1 VATELAADGKP
12 QVAQPPL
19 PPTGLRERLRE
30 ILPRIAANAE
40 LGEQERRIPAENI
53 ALLKQVGFTR
63 TFQPR
68 MYGGLE
74 MRVEDYGFC
83 LLDLAEACGA
93 TAWVGGLLAQHVHA
107 LALFSREMQ
116 DELWRDT
123 PDALVASSVAP
134 VGKSE
139 NVDGGIMLSGKF
151 GFSSG
156 CDHADWFMLG
166 FTRPGLDGVAGRHYA
181 IVPRK
186 DVTIVDDWF
195 TEGLRATGSKT
206 LLVDKIFVPEHR
218 IEGIIAL
225 NSGKAKGFGSND
237 SPIYNAAFGPHFSI
251 GFAAVAIGMTR
262 RLAHLYAEKAKSR
275 IKVYTGMAATAR
287 APAAMRLGRGTHGAA
302 AALAFLSKDW
312 RDIDARSESGI
323 FPNSRELSEWRTN
336 QAFAVRMTIEAAD
349 ALFEGSGGS
358 AWFSSNEMQRLWRNI
373 RMVGSH
379 AGTDYDTCSE
389 IYGRNLLGL
398 ELDPTL

>member
-1 VATELAADGKP
+1 MQLPTDAKPEIADTPLLVA
-12 QVAQPPL
+12 
-19 PPTGLRERLRE
+19 GLRERLRTV
-30 ILPRIAANAE
+30 LPRIAANAE
-40 LGEQERRIPAENI
+40 QGERDRRIPAENI
-53 ALLKQVGFTR
+53 ALLQQVGFTR
-63 TFQPR
+63 AFQPR
-68 MYGGLE
+68 RYGGLE
-74 MRVEDYGFC
+74 MRVEDYGHC
-83 LLDLAEACGA
+83 LLDLAEACGP

-116 DELWRDT
+116 DELWADT
-123 PDALVASSVAP
+123 PDSLVASSVAP

-139 NVDGGIMLSGKF
+139 NVPGGIMLSGKF

-166 FTRPGLDGVAGRHYA
+166 FVRPGLEGVAARHYA
-181 IVPRK
+181 IVPKR

-206 LLVDKIFVPEHR
+206 LLVDNVFVPEHR

-262 RLAHLYAEKAKSR
+262 RLADLYAEKARSR

-287 APAAMRLGRGTHGAA
+287 APTAMRLGRGVHGAA
-302 AALAFLSKDW
+302 AALAFLAKDW
-312 RDIDARSESGI
+312 RDIDARSDSGI
-323 FPNSRELSEWRTN
+323 FPNARELSAWRTN
-336 QAFAVRMTIEAAD
+336 QAFAVRLTIEAAD

-373 RMVGSH
+373 RMCGSH

-389 IYGRNLLGL
+389 IYGRHLLGL

>member
-1 VATELAADGKP
+1 VTTQLAADGKP
-12 QVAQPPL
+12 QVADTFL
-19 PPTGLRERLRE
+19 PAEGLRERLRAV
-30 ILPRIAANAE
+30 LPRIAANAE
-40 LGEQERRIPAENI
+40 RGEQERRIPDENI
-53 ALLKQVGFTR
+53 ALLQQVGFTR
-63 TFQPR
+63 TFQPKL
-68 MYGGLE
+68 YGGLE
-74 MRVEDYGFC
+74 MRVEDYGYC
-83 LLDLAEACGA
+83 LLDLAEACGP

-116 DELWRDT
+116 DELWLDT
-123 PDALVASSVAP
+123 PDSLVASSVAP

-139 NVDGGIMLSGKF
+139 NVPGGVMLSGRF

-166 FTRPGLDGVAGRHYA
+166 FVRPGLEGVAARHYA
-181 IVPRK
+181 MVPRA

-206 LLVDKIFVPEHR
+206 LLVDTVFVPEHR

-262 RLAHLYAEKAKSR
+262 RLAELYAEKAKSR
-275 IKVYTGMAATAR
+275 IKVYTGVAATAR
-287 APAAMRLGRGTHGAA
+287 APTAMRLGRGVHGAA
-302 AALAFLSKDW
+302 AALAFLAKDW
-312 RDIDARSESGI
+312 RDIDARSASGL
-323 FPNSRELSEWRTN
+323 FPSPRELSEWRTN
-336 QAFAVRMTIEAAD
+336 QAFSVRLTIDAAD

-358 AWFSSNEMQRLWRNI
+358 AWFTSNEMQRLWRNI
-373 RMVGSH
+373 RMCGSH

-398 ELDPTL
+398 DLDPTL

>member
-1 VATELAADGKP
+1 VTIELADAKRPVAD
-12 QVAQPPL
+12 VAFPAD
-19 PPTGLRERLRE
+19 GLRERLRAV
-30 ILPRIAANAE
+30 LPRIAANAE
-40 LGEQERRIPAENI
+40 KGEQDRRIPDENI

-63 TFQPR
+63 TFQPKR
-68 MYGGLE
+68 YGGLE
-74 MRVEDYGFC
+74 MKVEDYGYC
-83 LLDLAEACGA
+83 LLDLAEACGP

-139 NVDGGIMLSGKF
+139 DVPGGIRLSGKF

-156 CDHADWFMLG
+156 CDHGDWFLLG
-166 FTRPGLDGVAGRHYA
+166 FTRPGLEGVAARHYA
-181 IVPRK
+181 MVPRS

-206 LLVDKIFVPEHR
+206 LLVDNVFVPEHR
-218 IEGIIAL
+218 IEGIIPL
-225 NSGKAKGFGSND
+225 NTGKAKGFGSND

-275 IKVYTGMAATAR
+275 IKVYTGFAATAR
-287 APAAMRLGRGTHGAA
+287 APTAMRLGRGAHGAA
-302 AALAFLSKDW
+302 AALAFLAKDW
-312 RDIDARSESGI
+312 RDIDARCESGV
-323 FPNSRELSEWRTN
+323 FPNARELSEWRTN
-336 QAFAVRMTIEAAD
+336 QAFAVRLTIDAAD

-373 RMVGSH
+373 RMCGSH

-389 IYGRNLLGL
+389 IYGRHLLGL